1 MSDLHIPTWG
11 TAAPYLVALA
21 VVAFLVW
28 RCVRRLRGKAAPAI
42 WVAGVAAIA
51 CTGYT
56 ADTSWRFAA
65 DYLDMGSTLE
75 RAAMFAAAELA
86 LFANSLLARQNLNGP
101 KGTPG
106 APGVLVWVITGVQII
121 PAYAESGLIGG
132 TVRAFVGP
140 VMAALLWH
148 LAMGIDLRHQKP
160 GAESNG
166 LAARVGRA
174 LRERL
179 LSRIGLAEQDRDAA
193 QITRD
198 RATVRA
204 VKLAARLAMMTPAE
218 RGGRSGQRLG
228 RRLSDAVARASVG
241 MDHEQRGK
249 LLGQLAAR
257 RHAVGLATIELRSP
271 WEEFRTDA
279 AASALAEQTREQMR
293 TATASI
299 RSQVLPELLF
309 PDVAPVHGVDKEE
322 CSPEQPDQGQVNTE
336 DGEQS
341 SKLGTEDARAAIE
354 EGWATGLTV
363 RDTAALATRAPS
375 FVHNV
380 FVKLDTER
388 GPRPMRGQLALL
400 NSANGHDVQADDD
413 ADVDGSGRKP
423 E

>member
-1 MSDLHIPTWG
+1 M
-11 TAAPYLVALA
+11 
-21 VVAFLVW
+21 W
-28 RCVRRLRGKAAPAI
+28 RCARKLRGMAAPAI
-42 WVAGVAAIA
+42 WVAAFAAIV

-106 APGVLVWVITGVQII
+106 APGVLVWAITGVQII

-132 TVRAFVGP
+132 TVRAFFGP

-148 LAMGIDLRHQKP
+148 LALGIDLRHQKP

-174 LRERL
+174 LGERL

-204 VKLAARLAMMTPAE
+204 VKLAARLAMMAPAE
-218 RGGRSGQRLG
+218 RGKRAGKRLG
-228 RRLSDAVARASVG
+228 RRLSDAVDRACVG
-241 MDHEQRGK
+241 TDDEQRQK
-249 LLGQLAAR
+249 LLAQLAAR
-257 RHAVGLATIELRSP
+257 RHAVTLATIELRSP
-271 WEEFRTDA
+271 WEGLGADPV
-279 AASALAEQTREQMR
+279 ASALAEQTREQMR

-299 RSQVLPELLF
+299 RSQALPELLF
-309 PDVAPVHGVDKEE
+309 PDVVPVQGADKEE
-322 CSPEQPDQGQVNTE
+322 RSPEQPDQGEVNTE
-336 DGEQS
+336 DDAQP
-341 SKLGTEDARAAIE
+341 SKLNTEEARAAIE
-354 EGWATGLTV
+354 KGWATGLTV

-380 FVKLDTER
+380 FVKLDSER
-388 GPRPMRGQLALL
+388 GPRPMRGQLALV
-400 NSANGHDVQADDD
+400 NSVNGHDVQADDD
-413 ADVDGSGRKP
+413 ADADGV
-423 E
+423 

>member
-1 MSDLHIPTWG
+1 MDDLYIPAT
-11 TAAPYLVALA
+11 PYIVALT
-21 VVAFLVW
+21 VVALLMW
-28 RCVRRLRGKAAPAI
+28 RCARKLRGMAAPAI
-42 WVAGVAAIA
+42 WVAAFAAIV

-106 APGVLVWVITGVQII
+106 APGVLVWAITGVQII

-132 TVRAFVGP
+132 TVRAFFGP

-148 LAMGIDLRHQKP
+148 LALGIDLRHQKP

-204 VKLAARLAMMTPAE
+204 VKLAARLALMTPAE
-218 RGGRSGQRLG
+218 RGKRYGQRLG
-228 RRLSDAVARASVG
+228 RRLSDAVDRACVG
-241 MDHEQRGK
+241 LDDEQRKK
-249 LLGQLAAR
+249 LLAQLAAR
-257 RHAVGLATIELRSP
+257 RHAVTLATIELRSP
-271 WEEFRTDA
+271 WEELSVDPV
-279 AASALAEQTREQMR
+279 ASTLAEQTREQMR

-299 RSQVLPELLF
+299 RSRTRPKLLF
-309 PDVAPVHGVDKEE
+309 PDVAPVQEVDKEDR
-322 CSPEQPDQGQVNTE
+322 SPEQPDQGKVNTE
-336 DGEQS
+336 GGKLNTEQ
-341 SKLGTEDARAAIE
+341 ARAAIE

-388 GPRPMRGQLALL
+388 GPRPGRGQLALL
-400 NSANGHDVQADDD
+400 NSTNGHDVQADDD
-413 ADVDGSGRKP
+413 ADGSERRP
-423 E
+423 D